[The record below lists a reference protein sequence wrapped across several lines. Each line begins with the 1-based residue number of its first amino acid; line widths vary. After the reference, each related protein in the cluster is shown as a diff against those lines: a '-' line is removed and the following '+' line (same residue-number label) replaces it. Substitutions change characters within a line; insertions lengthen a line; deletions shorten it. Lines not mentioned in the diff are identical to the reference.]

1 MKKIRFLH
9 KTTLVTII
17 GVILLVASVNPARAD
32 NLQQQLDQS
41 KQQVDQLNGT
51 LNAQKDKVG
60 SATTQVLALKQS
72 IAALNN
78 SMAREQVLLAEEQHN
93 LKGLEDQQQ
102 ILEAKR
108 QEHIKSLGSVLKGN
122 YEDGLTTYLAVL
134 FEATSVSDFIERADK
149 IQMVVGSFSNLQKDI
164 MTLNGKMNDQKE
176 LIKQKQ
182 TTIQASIQN
191 KAQTQQVVQQTLDK
205 QKTVLAQLSTDERST
220 LNSSLAAKAKVSR
233 IQQLIQQ
240 EAIEAANVSK
250 GVNVSSSSGTVS
262 RGSKSGGGVAGTVKV
277 SGGAQEILNFAA
289 KFQGT
294 PYVWGGTSPSP
305 GFDCSGYIQY
315 VYQNSGISL
324 SRTSEQQY
332 NNGVSVSRSDL
343 RPGDL
348 VFFHTYSSGASHVGI
363 YAGNNT
369 MINSSNGGVSY
380 DDMTNSYWASR
391 YLGAR
396 RVLAP

>member
-1 MKKIRFLH
+1 VH
-9 KTTLVTII
+9 PV
-17 GVILLVASVNPARAD
+17 RAD
-32 NLQQQLDQS
+32 DLKQQLNQS
-41 KQQVDQLNGT
+41 KQQVNQLNGA
-51 LNAQKDKVG
+51 LSAQQNKVG
-60 SATTQVLALKQS
+60 DATTQVLALKQS
-72 IAALNN
+72 VLALNN
-78 SMAREQVLLAEEQHN
+78 SIAREQLLLTAEQHN
-93 LKGLEDQQQ
+93 LKGLQDQQKKLEDQ
-102 ILEAKR
+102 R
-108 QEHIKSLGSVLKGN
+108 QEHVVALGNVLKN
-122 YEDGLTTYLAVL
+122 HYEDGMTTYLAML

-380 DDMTNSYWASR
+380 DDMTNSYWAPR

-396 RVLAP
+396 RVIAS